1 MSQRDRLVGKLC
13 AAVGLAFAACTNAE
27 TVRVVV
33 TGEVESNGF
42 TSGTFSGIGSGA
54 PVTMTIDLDST
65 NFLDSAALPG
75 RTRGYRFYASSFSL
89 QIGAVSTTLT
99 PSAVGYFVVRND
111 DPRVDGFFI
120 SQGTDIDT
128 MVPLQMT
135 PTNYGIAFS
144 RTFNNPLPPPALD
157 PTLPS
162 VNILD
167 AIGTWG
173 LDNISSY
180 NFTVERNEI
189 ITPMILAYQTIT
201 ISLLPSCPTCAADY
215 DQDGGVTGG
224 DIGAFF
230 NDFEQG
236 LACADVDEDGGV
248 TGGDVAAFFAVYE
261 AGGC

>member
-1 MSQRDRLVGKLC
+1 MSQRDRMVGKLC
-13 AAVGLAFAACTNAE
+13 AAVALAFAALASAE

-42 TSGTFSGIGSGA
+42 TTGTYAGVPSGA

-75 RTRGYRFYASSFSL
+75 RTRGYRFTASTFSL
-89 QIGAVSTTLT
+89 QIGAVTTTLT
-99 PSAVGYFVVRND
+99 PAALGYFVVRND
-111 DPRVDGFFI
+111 DPRVDGFFV

-135 PTNYGIAFS
+135 PSNYGIAFS

-162 VNILD
+162 VDILD
-167 AIGTWG
+167 AVGSWG
-173 LDNISSY
+173 FDNISSY
-180 NFTVERNEI
+180 NFNVERNEI

-201 ISLLPSCPTCAADY
+201 ISVLSSCAPCAADY
-215 DQDGGVTGG
+215 DQDGGVTGA
-224 DIGAFF
+224 DLAAFF
-230 NDFEQG
+230 VDYEAG
-236 LACADVDEDGGV
+236 AACADVDDDGGV
-248 TGGDVAAFFAVYE
+248 TGGDIGYFFTVFE